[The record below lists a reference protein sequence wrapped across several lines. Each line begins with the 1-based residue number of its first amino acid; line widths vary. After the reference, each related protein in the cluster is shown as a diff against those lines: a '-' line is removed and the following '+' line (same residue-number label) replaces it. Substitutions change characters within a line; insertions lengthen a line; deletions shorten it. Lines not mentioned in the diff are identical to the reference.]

1 VANIQSLAQLEIDLS
16 SQEML
21 RLCTRPTGNP
31 KGSPKTQLDKN
42 IQSGTSVSCK
52 DLAEK
57 MLNPKLA
64 RNSET
69 GLKELEG
76 APWPLTVQSLYHW
89 SSKARKNAKR
99 DVPKLALMAL
109 TEVLVVSKYRPR
121 LFLESTAACIL
132 RTKLH
137 KTLDYGLKTPEVGA
151 QLQGQSRIK
160 WTYADGLL
168 WEPKDLP
175 PHVDAKR
182 LLLDHAHLVD
192 AAEGGQEVVGLLGRV
207 LRHKAA
213 LMKPG
218 DPTYGNM
225 VAPEVAGCVQNL
237 LEVSSRSC
245 LI

>member
-1 VANIQSLAQLEIDLS
+1 
-16 SQEML
+16 ML

-109 TEVLVVSKYRPR
+109 TEVLVVSKYRPADSTPVVSVVASAAPTTGQRSPLVRASRHPRVHLPSRPHRRSQPCRKAREGQKIQAYWPLLTALPLISLDFSMCPGRRARRGGRAPIR
-121 LFLESTAACIL
+121 LASQPKCR
-132 RTKLH
+132 RT
-137 KTLDYGLKTPEVGA
+137 V
-151 QLQGQSRIK
+151 QQSRRRQH
-160 WTYADGLL
+160 Y
-168 WEPKDLP
+168 
-175 PHVDAKR
+175 
-182 LLLDHAHLVD
+182 
-192 AAEGGQEVVGLLGRV
+192 
-207 LRHKAA
+207 
-213 LMKPG
+213 
-218 DPTYGNM
+218 
-225 VAPEVAGCVQNL
+225 
-237 LEVSSRSC
+237 
-245 LI
+245 